1 MTTTTHRTAALLP
14 LPVPAARA
22 LVLTGGIASLVSPF
36 LSWTWTSEF
45 PGDLTVYGYPG
56 GLQWMTLVAGAL
68 TTLYALASHQ
78 VRGVRRLNPGGGDA
92 PLVLSA
98 LGLLGTTWFTVL
110 AIAVTLGG
118 LANLEPGGYLAAVA
132 AALPL
137 LGALALPQTTE
148 PRPDGTTDR
157 RDVLRRLFRR
167 PERIPAPTPMA
178 PWVQRAVLT
187 LVVLAGL
194 GVFTYGVDTPS
205 EEGETFIGYL
215 IVVTLGIWA
224 LSTAGIIARIS
235 RIAAEHRSF
244 TLAMGFAAAIVF
256 PFTQTDDHYANIGV
270 NILIFG
276 TVALG
281 LNIVV
286 GLAGLLDLGYVAFLG
301 VGAYTAALVSGSEF
315 SRFSGVQFPF
325 WAAALTGAL
334 ASLVFGVLIGA
345 PTLRLR
351 GDYLAIVTL
360 GFGEI
365 FRIAVNNLDG
375 DSGPDITNG
384 PTGISSIP
392 DLKILGF
399 DFGETHDIAGITL
412 GRFANYYLLM
422 VLVMAI
428 VVLVYN
434 RAADSRIGRAWVAIR
449 EDETAATA
457 MGINGFRVKLIAFA
471 LGAALAGLAGT
482 VSAHVTYSVVPNPYQ
497 FAGST
502 PPNSAFLLAAVVLGG
517 MGTVS
522 GPLLGAALL
531 YLLPEKLVFLQDKSL
546 LAFGV
551 ALVVLMRFRPEG
563 IIANRRQQLEFHETG
578 QPDVPEP
585 RPEPGPAVNTTKAGA

>member
-1 MTTTTHRTAALLP
+1 MTTKTSSTTTLIPLP
-14 LPVPAARA
+14 LQAARA
-22 LVLTGGIASLVSPF
+22 LTVAGGAASIVSAF
-36 LSWTWTSEF
+36 LAWTWTAAF

-56 GLQWMTLVAGAL
+56 GLQWMTVVAGAL
-68 TTLYALASHQ
+68 TTLYALAAYEI
-78 VRGVRRLNPGGGDA
+78 RGLRWLNPGRGDA
-92 PLVLSA
+92 PLTLAA
-98 LGLLGTTWFTVL
+98 LGVLGVTWFTL
-110 AIAVTLGG
+110 IAITVDLGG
-118 LANLEPGGYLAAVA
+118 LANLEPGAYVAAVA
-132 AALPL
+132 SALPL
-137 LGALALPQTTE
+137 IGALGL
-148 PRPDGTTDR
+148 PRPTETGPDGRTSPGLTLRGLIRKPDR
-157 RDVLRRLFRR
+157 V
-167 PERIPAPTPMA
+167 PAPAPLA
-178 PWVQRAVLT
+178 PWLQRTLISVIT
-187 LVVLAGL
+187 LVGL
-194 GVFTYGVDTPS
+194 LTFIYGIETPS

-215 IVVTLGIWA
+215 IVVVLGVWSM
-224 LSTAGIIARIS
+224 STAGLLDRLS
-235 RIAAEHRSF
+235 RLAAENRSY

-256 PFTQTDDHYANIGV
+256 PFTQTNDHYTNLGV

-325 WAAALTGAL
+325 WAAALSGAA
-334 ASLVFGVLIGA
+334 ASLIFGVLIGA

-384 PTGISSIP
+384 PNGIAGIP
-392 DLKILGF
+392 DLELFGF

-428 VVLVYN
+428 VILVYN
-434 RAADSRIGRAWVAIR
+434 RASDSRIGRAWVAIR

-482 VSAHVTYSVVPNPYQ
+482 VSAHVTYNVVPNPYQ

-531 YLLPEKLVFLQDKSL
+531 YLLPEKLVFLKEHSL

-551 ALVVLMRFRPEG
+551 ALVLLMRFRPEG

-578 QPDVPEP
+578 QLDVPDERLDP
-585 RPEPGPAVNTTKAGA
+585 DPPLTTKKTGA